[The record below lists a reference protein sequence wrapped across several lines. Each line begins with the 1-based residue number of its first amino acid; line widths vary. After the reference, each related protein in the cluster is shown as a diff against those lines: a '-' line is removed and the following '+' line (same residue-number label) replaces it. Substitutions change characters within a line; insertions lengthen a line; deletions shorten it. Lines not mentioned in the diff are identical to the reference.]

1 MVQLPIYRCSQSQNY
16 FFRLRTEINYVL
28 PLGSIVSLK
37 EGTAKMMIVNRRIFV
52 GEQDKKKCLYPN
64 GADFR

>member
-1 MVQLPIYRCSQSQNY
+1 MG
-16 FFRLRTEINYVL
+16 INYVL